1 MELGTLGTGLGTLD
15 VDWAYQTRRMGI
27 LYVVAGIVLYTWA
40 FESLHRVVNM
50 RLWIV
55 SYFGSIL
62 GVYSCAVD
70 ANQTIRQL
78 RRTGSVDAIVTEA
91 RLNEETC
98 TGKTLLATV
107 PTTSEA

>member
-1 MELGTLGTGLGTLD
+1 MWL
-15 VDWAYQTRRMGI
+15 
-27 LYVVAGIVLYTWA
+27 LYTQV
-40 FESLHRVVNM
+40 FESLRCVINM

-55 SYFGSIL
+55 TYYGSVL

-70 ANQTIRQL
+70 ANQTAQQL

-98 TGKTLLATV
+98 TGKTLMATV
-107 PTTSEA
+107 PTATSEA